1 MAEDR
6 AQLDEIDRKHSSL
19 RFEPEMAQILEPYV
33 SQNFN
38 YASWGSKL
46 VKLGVMTSSD
56 YMSTSAFMKKIID
69 SQMPLVYIFWVMAS
83 SQYIG
88 GISGMIDSIYRIKK
102 EMSGV
107 RSYSNIKA
115 EDHDI
120 LETLLYLRNLT
131 NMRNDIYSLPSIGR
145 RDRISHADFM
155 VGNVPKLLEE
165 YERQKNAGLIP
176 VATHSSASP
185 SAVASVSQ
193 DPTLE
198 DFKKFIKKCG
208 HPAFSNDPEFK
219 KLLEYAQS
227 EECNGFVLW
236 LNLLAS
242 QN

>member
-6 AQLDEIDRKHSSL
+6 AQLDEIDKKHGSL

-46 VKLGVMTSSD
+46 VKLGVMTSSN
-56 YMSTSAFMKKIID
+56 YLSTSAFMKKIID
-69 SQMPLVYIFWVMAS
+69 SQMPLVYIFWVMGINHYMA
-83 SQYIG
+83 

-131 NMRNDIYSLPSIGR
+131 NMRNDIYSFPSIGR

-176 VATHSSASP
+176 VATHSMTSI
-185 SAVASVSQ
+185 SQ